1 MPKKRD
7 AARAAIK
14 TGIAAKAAKGFSK
27 GAGKTALRTGKAQ
40 SKLMKQAVTP
50 GEPRSIRWAK
60 YGLFAIIGFAA
71 GALLAR
77 AGSKSEENG
86 GGSDTTYGGG
96 IGPDTA
102 SPDSP
107 AGQRGETWGSGTPLG
122 STSGEAGESPGGGT
136 GVATPPFQTP
146 QDPNATGTEREYS
159 DPSSGPLIGRSHGTG
174 PAEIP
179 EQQEEIEQRIRTRVG
194 EDPRTLGLSRL
205 NVEVN
210 DGIAEIRG
218 TAPSQ
223 AAKDA
228 VGEIA
233 ASVEGVREVRNMLT
247 LS

>member
-1 MPKKRD
+1 MPNKKD

-14 TGIAAKAAKGFSK
+14 TGLAAKAAR
-27 GAGKTALRTGKAQ
+27 GASRGVGKTALRGGKAQ
-40 SKLMKQAVTP
+40 AKLVQQAVTA
-50 GEPRSIRWAK
+50 GEPASIRYAK

-77 AGSKSEENG
+77 VGSKQEEGG
-86 GGSDTTYGGG
+86 GGSGSV
-96 IGPDTA
+96 GPDTA
-102 SPDSP
+102 SPESP

-122 STSGEAGESPGGGT
+122 STSGAAGGPAAPASPAPGGP
-136 GVATPPFQTP
+136 VPPHQHP
-146 QDPNATGTEREYS
+146 EDPNRTGAERDYS
-159 DPSSGPLIGRSHGTG
+159 DPSGGPLIGRSHGTG
-174 PAEIP
+174 PAGIP
-179 EQQEEIEQRIRTRVG
+179 EQQEELEQRIRTRVG

-210 DGIAEIRG
+210 DGVAEIRG

-233 ASVEGVREVRNMLT
+233 ASVEGIREVRNMLT
-247 LS
+247 MTFS

>member
-1 MPKKRD
+1 MPTKMD
-7 AARAAIK
+7 AVRAAIK
-14 TGIAAKAAKGFSK
+14 TGIATKAAKGASK
-27 GAGKTALRTGKAQ
+27 TAGRTALRTGKAQ
-40 SKLMKQAVTP
+40 ARLFQKAVTP
-50 GEPRSIRWAK
+50 GEPRSVRWAK

-77 AGSKSEENG
+77 AGSKDEG
-86 GGSDTTYGGG
+86 GGQSEDSGGT
-96 IGPDTA
+96 GPHTA

-122 STSGEAGESPGGGT
+122 STGGAASGTDAAPGSTPTNPQRPEDPDRT
-136 GVATPPFQTP
+136 GA
-146 QDPNATGTEREYS
+146 EREYS

-174 PAEIP
+174 PAGIP
-179 EQQEEIEQRIRTRVG
+179 EQQEEVEQRIRTRIG
-194 EDPRTLGLSRL
+194 EDPRTLGLSQL

-210 DGIAEIRG
+210 DGVAEIRG

-223 AAKDA
+223 DAKDA

-247 LS
+247 LVFK

>member
-1 MPKKRD
+1 MPNKKE

-14 TGIAAKAAKGFSK
+14 TGVATKAARGVSR
-27 GAGKTALRTGKAQ
+27 GLGKTALGGGKAQ
-40 SKLMKQAVTP
+40 AKLVRQAVTP
-50 GEPRSIRWAK
+50 GEPASIRYAK

-77 AGSKSEENG
+77 VGSKQEE
-86 GGSDTTYGGG
+86 GGSGSGSV
-96 IGPDTA
+96 GPDTA
-102 SPDSP
+102 SPESP

-122 STSGEAGESPGGGT
+122 STSGAAGGP
-136 GVATPPFQTP
+136 VPPHQHP
-146 QDPNATGTEREYS
+146 EDPNRTGAERDYS
-159 DPSSGPLIGRSHGTG
+159 DPSGGPLIGRSHGTG
-174 PAEIP
+174 PAGIP
-179 EQQEEIEQRIRTRVG
+179 EQQEELEQRIRTRVG

-210 DGIAEIRG
+210 DGVAEIRG

-233 ASVEGVREVRNMLT
+233 ASVEGIREVRNMLT
-247 LS
+247 MTFK

>member
-1 MPKKRD
+1 MPKKKD

-14 TGIAAKAAKGFSK
+14 TGLTARASK
-27 GAGKTALRTGKAQ
+27 GAGKAALRGGKAQ
-40 SKLMKQAVTP
+40 SRLMQQAVTP

-77 AGSKSEENG
+77 AGSKGEENG
-86 GGSDTTYGGG
+86 GGSEPSYGGV
-96 IGPDTA
+96 GPDTA
-102 SPDSP
+102 SPESP

-122 STSGEAGESPGGGT
+122 STSGAAGESPGGAS
-136 GVATPPFQTP
+136 GVATPPFQAP
-146 QDPNATGTEREYS
+146 EDPNATGAERDYS
-159 DPSSGPLIGRSHGTG
+159 DPSSGPLTGRSHGTG
-174 PAEIP
+174 PAGIP
-179 EQQEEIEQRIRTRVG
+179 EQQEEVEQRIRTRVG

-233 ASVEGVREVRNMLT
+233 ATVEGVREVRNMLT

>member
-1 MPKKRD
+1 VPKKSD

-14 TGIAAKAAKGFSK
+14 TGLLTRAGKGVTK
-27 GAGKTALRTGKAQ
+27 GAGRTAFRTGKAQ
-40 SKLMKQAVTP
+40 AKLVQQAVTP
-50 GEPRSIRWAK
+50 GEPTGVRYAK

-77 AGSKSEENG
+77 VGSQSE
-86 GGSDTTYGGG
+86 GSGSSGNG
-96 IGPDTA
+96 IGQHTA
-102 SPDSP
+102 SPESP
-107 AGQRGETWGSGTPLG
+107 AGQRGETWGSGTPIG
-122 STSGEAGESPGGGT
+122 STEDAAGGSA
-136 GVATPPFQTP
+136 VATPPFQQP
-146 QDPNATGTEREYS
+146 EDPNATGAEREYS
-159 DPSSGPLIGRSHGTG
+159 DPSSGPLIGRDHGTG

-179 EQQEEIEQRIRTRVG
+179 EQQEEIEQRIRTRIG

-210 DGIAEIRG
+210 GGVAEIRG

-228 VGEIA
+228 VGEVA